1 MSNTEDNSI
10 KQNGFVHTN
19 VSYEIWQRYCK
30 SSLISICKG
39 PQKQEWKLFPMKRNV
54 YLFLMSFYIW
64 KLPQCTLIRPSLTFK
79 YFSSLFQH
87 KSKDFLNSSVSGQ
100 EN

>member
-1 MSNTEDNSI
+1 MLAMKFDKDTALM
-10 KQNGFVHTN
+10 
-19 VSYEIWQRYCK
+19 

>member
-1 MSNTEDNSI
+1 MLAMKFDKDTAGLHWLAFA
-10 KQNGFVHTN
+10 K
-19 VSYEIWQRYCK
+19 
-30 SSLISICKG
+30 
-39 PQKQEWKLFPMKRNV
+39 KQEWKLFPMKRNV